1 MIIELILPG
10 FRSLSQIAEDTSFY
24 YSETLMYILLLILIT
39 ISLAAILIRYVSNSL
54 CLIVLNINQ
63 IFIFPVGFIKE
74 VFPFNYLLVL
84 VWCFVL
90 W

>member
-1 MIIELILPG
+1 
-10 FRSLSQIAEDTSFY
+10 
-24 YSETLMYILLLILIT
+24 MYRLLLILIT
-39 ISLAAILIRYVSNSL
+39 KVWQPYLSDMSASSL